1 MNILLV
7 SQHPAQVHNF
17 RLVRERLLHD
27 GHQVFWLSTKK
38 DIATN
43 LLDQYGIPYT
53 IMRKPSKKIWDQL
66 LALVQNTW
74 FVMRF
79 IRKNHIDIAIHR
91 TCPYTATAC
100 WLLRKKH
107 IVVDDTEHAAMQIRQ
122 KPFALMANEILTP
135 ACFWYMIRKGMI
147 GWPGNIELFY
157 THNNEYTPSAPWQL
171 LGIKPNT
178 RYALVRFVK
187 WDAYHDTKLVGG
199 FSLAQK
205 EELIQRISQ
214 HVRVFISS
222 ETALPVSLEQY
233 RVHIPIERMHD
244 VQAHAALF
252 VGESSTM
259 ASESVCL
266 GTPAIYV
273 DEIGRGYTDEEARAG
288 LLWMYRPYP
297 CRIKEQPTHWDVANA
312 WKPIEPYKDS
322 EGYEPWWISGGIEE
336 AIKQAE
342 YIVSPQLDQDAW
354 QQRYQQWISTKID
367 PTAWLTWFI
376 ENYPTSAEEC
386 KKADFDWNQFK

>member
-1 MNILLV
+1 MNILIT
-7 SQHPAQVHNF
+7 SAHPAQVHNF
-17 RLVRERLLHD
+17 LRIRTNLIKD
-27 GHQVFWLSTKK
+27 GHHVYWATTPK

-43 LLDQYGIPYT
+43 LLDRYGIEY
-53 IMRKPSKKIWDQL
+53 L
-66 LALVQNTW
+66 LLQKAPKSFFGRVRAMVVNLWHLIPFMQ
-74 FVMRF
+74 R
-79 IRKNHIDIAIHR
+79 NHIDLVLDRYEPFTTIAAR
-91 TCPYTATAC
+91 
-100 WLLRKKH
+100 LLRVPH
-107 IVVDDTEHAAMQIRQ
+107 ICLADTEHAAKICQ
-122 KPFALMANEILTP
+122 PLMDMASVVLLP
-135 ACFWYMIRKGMI
+135 LCFWYPTRKDAIRFA
-147 GWPGNIELFY
+147 GNIELFY
-157 THNNEYTPSAPWQL
+157 THNNEYTPPAPWQL

-222 ETALPVSLEQY
+222 ETALPASLEQY
-233 RVHIPIERMHD
+233 RVHVPIERMHD

-297 CRIKEQPTHWDVANA
+297 CQIKEQPTHWDVANA

-342 YIVSPQLDQDAW
+342 YIVSPQFDQDAW